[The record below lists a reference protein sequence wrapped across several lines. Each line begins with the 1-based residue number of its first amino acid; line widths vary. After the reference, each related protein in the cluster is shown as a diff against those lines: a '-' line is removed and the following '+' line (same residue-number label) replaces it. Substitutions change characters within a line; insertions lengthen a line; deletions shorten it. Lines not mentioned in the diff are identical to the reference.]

1 MKIHFPISYQEFI
14 DNYFEKKPLL
24 MKNAVNQNELLSW
37 KDINEI
43 LPRCNLI
50 SEDAVKL
57 MYQGK
62 KLNKEYYLEEYDDL
76 GTIRYKFHEENLYS
90 FLRDG
95 ATLVANGLVNE
106 PSIDTFSQEIAQ
118 FIGCHIF
125 SSLYIA
131 FNTQRSFK
139 SHWDSRDI
147 FAIQMQGKKRWVV
160 HSPTFKNPL
169 FMHRS
174 KDMPEYDPE
183 LNNIYM
189 DIILEAG
196 DILYLPRGWWH
207 DPIPVGEETVHLAIG
222 IFPAY
227 TNNYLTWI
235 AQNIVEK
242 EIARASLLYYERDQE
257 LLEQL
262 ALQTA
267 EYIRDKENYRKFIEN
282 FYGKKRIERPLKLE
296 ILRNYQ
302 HESIIDNQ
310 RISLNIKNHYFNYG
324 NKIISNGYAISIDE
338 EFSKIIQF
346 LKQGNEVTVGNILN
360 NVSKDKREKL
370 SELIWKLAYIGVLK
384 LT

>member
-62 KLNKEYYLEEYDDL
+62 RLNKEYYLEEYDDL

-118 FIGCHIF
+118 FTGCHIF

-147 FAIQMQGKKRWVV
+147 FAIQMQGKKHWVV

-174 KDMPEYDPE
+174 KDMPEYEPD

-189 DIILEAG
+189 DIVLEAG

-267 EYIRDKENYRKFIEN
+267 EYIRDKENYSKFIEN
-282 FYGKKRIERPLKLE
+282 FYGKKRIEKPLKLE
-296 ILRNYQ
+296 ILGNYQ
-302 HESIIDNQ
+302 HESIINNQ

-338 EFSKIIQF
+338 EFSKIIQL
-346 LKQGNEVTVGNILN
+346 LKQGNEVTLGNILN

-370 SELIWKLAYIGVLK
+370 SELIWKLSYIGILK
-384 LT
+384 LI